1 MINYIIIS
9 LAVINISHI
18 WLKIIIVLC
27 RRYCSSSKP
36 KHKCLYTQVWGVHFR
51 EKILQNLEM
60 GLTWSKL
67 SWKVILKSRDETFLE
82 SNFKLNRRKYLQAN
96 KRKITHPPPS
106 AFSLPLTP
114 PYLIN
119 NKWPKISWQLEKFL
133 V

>member
-9 LAVINISHI
+9 LVVININYI
-18 WLKIIIVLC
+18 LLKIIIVLC
-27 RRYCSSSKP
+27 RRYCSLSKQ

-67 SWKVILKSRDETFLE
+67 SWKVILKSRDE
-82 SNFKLNRRKYLQAN
+82 KYPRTN
-96 KRKITHPPPS
+96 KRKSSSTL
-106 AFSLPLTP
+106 SLPLTP

-119 NKWPKISWQLEKFL
+119 NK
-133 V
+133 